1 MGPVSRLLRTINN
14 ETFHLITDSAMLFE
28 YEQHSPADREPEEAD
43 GGHVVMK
50 LVELSATILEIDIAF
65 CSF

>member
-1 MGPVSRLLRTINN
+1 
-14 ETFHLITDSAMLFE
+14 MLFE